1 MNIVNG
7 FLRLA
12 TPAERR
18 LGPNEV
24 SSFAD
29 HAIELLLL
37 AIVAAG
43 PRDRDQFADLL
54 GRIACPVLQP
64 TAEVIDDHLR
74 SLEQQGLVETATDRN
89 GTVTIRRTAAGA
101 RRLRDMLRMPGP
113 PASSIHHELAFGLK
127 VCLLDLMDAEDRS
140 SVVQGLLR

>member
-29 HAIELLLL
+29 HAIELLL
-37 AIVAAG
+37 
-43 PRDRDQFADLL
+43 
-54 GRIACPVLQP
+54 PVLQP

-127 VCLLDLMDAEDRS
+127 
-140 SVVQGLLR
+140 